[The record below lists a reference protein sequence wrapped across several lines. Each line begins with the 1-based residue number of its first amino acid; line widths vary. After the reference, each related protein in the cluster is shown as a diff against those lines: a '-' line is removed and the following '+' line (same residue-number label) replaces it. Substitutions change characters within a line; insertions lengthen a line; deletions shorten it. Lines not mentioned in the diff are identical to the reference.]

1 MIYLDQSQS
10 ETENLIQIRI
20 TFDTRF
26 ESALIF
32 SLKGI
37 DDRNIK
43 WYILSRLINLWQRF
57 TFIHGILRC
66 YWVCTWCCRFQFG
79 TLCVVGIPYPNKTEI
94 RKCLKAPYPPFSDSL
109 QRWKSLSPRIKLW
122 FSLLQN
128 SNCGVHPLLLN
139 DNSNTLS
146 LASLRCWRLR
156 RFLELLYCSQLY
168 NKYWVTVIKLSRFK
182 IKYPL

>member
-10 ETENLIQIRI
+10 ETEDLIQIRI

-43 WYILSRLINLWQRF
+43 WYILSSCTAHKF
-57 TFIHGILRC
+57 MTTIHFYPWHLRC

-128 SNCGVHPLLLN
+128 SNCGV
-139 DNSNTLS
+139 T
-146 LASLRCWRLR
+146 
-156 RFLELLYCSQLY
+156 LYCWMITQTLY
-168 NKYWVTVIKLSRFK
+168 HWHHYDADDCADS
-182 IKYPL
+182 

>member
-43 WYILSRLINLWQRF
+43 WYILSRLINL
-57 TFIHGILRC
+57 
-66 YWVCTWCCRFQFG
+66 
-79 TLCVVGIPYPNKTEI
+79 
-94 RKCLKAPYPPFSDSL
+94 
-109 QRWKSLSPRIKLW
+109 
-122 FSLLQN
+122 
-128 SNCGVHPLLLN
+128 
-139 DNSNTLS
+139 
-146 LASLRCWRLR
+146 
-156 RFLELLYCSQLY
+156 
-168 NKYWVTVIKLSRFK
+168 
-182 IKYPL
+182 